1 MPDIQVQSTLPVRGM
16 CNAAPR
22 RLPCTPRPSL
32 GARSGG
38 LHHSLHNIRRRVA
51 NYASSLVSSSF
62 ANHYS
67 LHSSFKRIEMKFS
80 TASGAI
86 ALSAAAFSQAQARDV
101 LYSRHLAKRD
111 VNADENYNITFFH
124 VNDVHAHLDEFS
136 SSGTDCTR
144 PERGCYGGYARIKTV
159 IEEQRPTYNNS
170 LWLNVGDEFQGTL
183 FYSFYK
189 GEKIAETLNQMN
201 FSAMT
206 LGNHEF
212 DGGDEELGQFL
223 ANLTFPVISANIQ
236 SQNENINK
244 TVKPYHIF
252 EEQGLALIG
261 VTTDETPSIS
271 NPDETT
277 VFSDVVEAVQG
288 AIDEIKATTNITRIA
303 AITHIG
309 YDKDQELAKAT
320 KGLQLIMG
328 GHSHTLLGDMEDAEG
343 KYPTI
348 VDNADGDEVF
358 IVTAYRWGEYVGDIE
373 VTYDP
378 QGKIIAYQ
386 GAPIH
391 ITNATK
397 QDDDLQSQIKS
408 WRGPFEEFAAEVLGT
423 SEVELDQTTCRRQ
436 ECLLGD
442 FMADAMLAYR
452 KNNTDDVDFA
462 IINAGGIRATIDQGN
477 ITRGEV
483 LTSFP
488 FGNSI
493 VQLEVDGKY
502 LWEVLEGIVT
512 GVNVANGKAVTSF
525 LQVSSGI
532 KIEYNPEN
540 NNGTKLV
547 SVTIGDKPL
556 DNSTTYQ
563 IVTLD
568 FIAGG
573 GDNFFTP
580 TTDFVSLDTQDEVL
594 TQYILAQSPVNIQLD
609 RRVEAVDRQR
619 NDTAGDNGTANGT
632 SPSGTGSSSP
642 APTNAAAQLGS
653 GLVGAAIFATI
664 AGLLML

>member
-1 MPDIQVQSTLPVRGM
+1 
-16 CNAAPR
+16 
-22 RLPCTPRPSL
+22 
-32 GARSGG
+32 
-38 LHHSLHNIRRRVA
+38 
-51 NYASSLVSSSF
+51 
-62 ANHYS
+62 
-67 LHSSFKRIEMKFS
+67 MKFPL
-80 TASGAI
+80 ASVI
-86 ALSAAAFSQAQARDV
+86 ALSALTAVSQAQAEDA
-101 LYSRHLAKRD
+101 LYSRRIAKRD
-111 VNADENYNITFFH
+111 VDAEGNYNISFFH

-144 PERGCYGGYARIKTV
+144 PERGCYGGYSRIKTV
-159 IEEQRPTYNNS
+159 VEEKRPSYNDS

-183 FYSFYK
+183 FYSFYG

-223 ANLTFPVISANIQ
+223 ENLTFPIISANIH
-236 SQNENINK
+236 SQNEKVNK
-244 TVKPYHIF
+244 SIKPYHIF
-252 EEQGLALIG
+252 EEYGLALIG
-261 VTTDETPSIS
+261 VTTDETPSIA

-277 VFSDVVEAVQG
+277 IFSDVVEAVQG

-358 IVTAYRWGEYVGDIE
+358 IVTAYRWGEYVGYID

-378 QGKIIAYQ
+378 QGKIVAYH

-391 ITNATK
+391 VTNTTE
-397 QDDDLQSQIKS
+397 QDAGLQAQIES

-423 SEVELDQTTCRRQ
+423 SEVELDQTTCQRQ

-452 KNNTDDVDFA
+452 RNNTEDVDFA
-462 IINAGGIRATIDQGN
+462 IINAGGIRATIDQGD

-493 VQLEVDGKY
+493 VQIEIGGKE

-512 GVNVANGKAVTSF
+512 RVNVANGKDVTSF
-525 LQVSSGI
+525 FQVSTGI
-532 KIEYNPEN
+532 KVEYNPKN
-540 NNGTKLV
+540 SNGTKLV
-547 SVTIGDKPL
+547 TVTVGGQPL
-556 DNSTTYQ
+556 NNDTTYQ
-563 IVTLD
+563 VVTLD

-594 TQYILAQSPVNIQLD
+594 TQYILAQSPVNIALD
-609 RRVEAVDRQR
+609 KRIEVVDRQR
-619 NDTAGDNGTANGT
+619 NTTGNGTT
-632 SPSGTGSSSP
+632 SNTGSAVP
-642 APTNAAAQLGS
+642 EAT
-653 GLVGAAIFATI
+653 GAAVRLGFNFVAFIVAI
-664 AGLLML
+664 GLNLIL